1 MFTLFGLV
9 FFFIG
14 LALFGIGLLGEYV
27 GRIYAQVRERPRYLI
42 EAVLEEG
49 GGEGHPRGPATRL
62 AGVRLSRRTAHRGR
76 RPGRPAVT
84 RAVVFAY
91 SEVGVRCLRELL
103 AQDVQIPLF
112 SRMPTI
118 PPSSRWFG
126 SVKELAETHRLKVE
140 TPDDPNTLEW
150 IAEGRRARP
159 DFVFSFYYRHML
171 GSAWLDMPKRGALN
185 MHGSLLPKYRG
196 RAPVHWAI
204 IHGESA
210 TGASLH
216 YMLEKPDAGALV
228 DQQSVP
234 ILEND
239 TALEVSMKVADAAQ
253 QVLARSLPKLI
264 AGSAAARALDL
275 AQGSYFG
282 RRRPEDGRIDWRA
295 GARAIHDLVRAVAPP
310 FPGAFTEVN
319 GCAARG
325 AGYPRRSRPAAP
337 SASARRACTPKAATG
352 MPIAPTDGV

>member
-1 MFTLFGLV
+1 M
-9 FFFIG
+9 
-14 LALFGIGLLGEYV
+14 
-27 GRIYAQVRERPRYLI
+27 
-42 EAVLEEG
+42 
-49 GGEGHPRGPATRL
+49 
-62 AGVRLSRRTAHRGR
+62 
-76 RPGRPAVT
+76 T

-91 SEVGVRCLRELL
+91 SEVGVRCVRELL
-103 AQDVQIPLF
+103 AQDMQIPLLF
-112 SRMPTI
+112 THADDAGEN
-118 PPSSRWFG
+118 RWFG
-126 SVKELAETHRLKVE
+126 SVHELAEAHRLRVE

-171 GSAWLDMPKRGALN
+171 NSAWLDMPKRGALN

-204 IHGESA
+204 IHGETA

-228 DQQSVP
+228 DQQPVP

-282 RRRPEDGRIDWRA
+282 RRRPQDGRIDWHSS
-295 GARAIHDLVRAVAPP
+295 ARQIHDLVRAVAPP
-310 FPGAFTEVN
+310 FPGAFTVVN
-319 GCAARG
+319 GMRLEVLETRVEPGPLRHPERAPCLYVDGGDWYADCADDKRLKILKLA
-325 AGYPRRSRPAAP
+325 AGPR
-337 SASARRACTPKAATG
+337 
-352 MPIAPTDGV
+352 PIAPNAAPAALSKQPLALT